1 MFKCIFLF
9 VLLPISLFSQKLI
22 KDIDFDTIKDTIY
35 VDNEKSTIVCI
46 LSSKNNKKIESLP
59 IGLLN
64 ERSGIVDAKNG
75 FKFNND
81 WMRAG
86 YSNQFRYD
94 KRTKKIR
101 LIGMSRYE
109 FGNAANDGSGESS
122 VNLLTGNYIGN
133 WNHYDLNK
141 DKLVKLPSIKTKMH
155 FNKVYLESFDDGVY
169 FGYSEKCSKLYY
181 KTKEN
186 YKAKEN
192 NHD

>member
-1 MFKCIFLF
+1 MLKSFLLF
-9 VLLPISLFSQKLI
+9 FILPFSLFSQKLI
-22 KDIDFDTIKDTIY
+22 KDIDFDGIKDTIY

-59 IGLLN
+59 IEMLS

-81 WMRAG
+81 WMRG
-86 YSNQFRYD
+86 GHSNQFRYD

-109 FGNAANDGSGESS
+109 FGNAANEGSGESS
-122 VNLLTGNYIGN
+122 VNLLTGDYIGN
-133 WNHYDLNK
+133 WNTYDEEK
-141 DKLVKLPSIKTKMH
+141 SKLMKLPSIKIKIY
-155 FNKVYLESFDDGVY
+155 FEKIYLEAFNDGVY

-181 KTKEN
+181 KARKKYNE
-186 YKAKEN
+186 
-192 NHD
+192 